1 MMVQEHA
8 NMVLHDMRQRAPGT
22 TDVAT
27 RMSPSNPRPTS
38 FQAVGGSSS
47 SATVPAAAASAATD
61 VLMDGAIYEGDAGEE
76 PMTSVEAYAENRNHG
91 EPNLAEPAAGVFGCR
106 AIGRC
111 NSTSKLPDANL
122 GCFGEWNWPDRS
134 ACQTDSRCLQE
145 ALQKGQEPW

>member
-1 MMVQEHA
+1 MMVQERA

-38 FQAVGGSSS
+38 SS

-61 VLMDGAIYEGDAGEE
+61 VLMDGAIYEEDAGEE

-91 EPNLAEPAAGVFGCR
+91 EPNLAEPA
-106 AIGRC
+106 
-111 NSTSKLPDANL
+111 
-122 GCFGEWNWPDRS
+122 E
-134 ACQTDSRCLQE
+134 
-145 ALQKGQEPW
+145 